1 MPNSPAAR
9 PRQPRQRRRPK
20 AVHPHAPRR
29 YSRACATRSRKSSS
43 QETRR
48 RTGPL
53 DGPPG
58 REFLGVAP
66 TGRRIEMVTVEFH
79 RVEDGR
85 ITATWHLE
93 DFFGA
98 HLR

>member
-1 MPNSPAAR
+1 M
-9 PRQPRQRRRPK
+9 
-20 AVHPHAPRR
+20 
-29 YSRACATRSRKSSS
+29 
-43 QETRR
+43 
-48 RTGPL
+48 
-53 DGPPG
+53 
-58 REFLGVAP
+58 AP